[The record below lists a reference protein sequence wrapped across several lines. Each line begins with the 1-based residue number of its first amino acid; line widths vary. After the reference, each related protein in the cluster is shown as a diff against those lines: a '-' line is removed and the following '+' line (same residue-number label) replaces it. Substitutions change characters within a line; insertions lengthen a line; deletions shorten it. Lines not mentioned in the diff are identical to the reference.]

1 MARRSLIAIAV
12 MALAMFVAPLA
23 QADTGDVIEPQHDP
37 PTAADGFQAATC
49 YENQVEEDPTKPF
62 CSPETSGLFFTQAG
76 GHPPV
81 GFDQYIVRHGEE
93 ASPFGILMPIEEDPS
108 DPLPFEDRVLKT
120 ERVDLPPGFTVSPEA
135 APKCSRADFEATG
148 EIPGSGGT
156 IGRIPKCP
164 ADTVV
169 GRDEV
174 WLVVNT
180 GGLAP
185 APSPPFPPGSFLPK
199 GFVIPPDPAKG
210 TRVDVYNLEPNP
222 GEPARLG
229 FVVAFS
235 RVIELETEVAWE
247 SDFHESFAIHL
258 PPPSKPFSTLKSRLL
273 AYGQTGDGT
282 HVTLPTT
289 CFDPNEWPH
298 LYSTW
303 FRGDSAGEPNPT
315 FPHGSTP
322 WEAKLPPGAETTGCD
337 EVPFDPGV
345 QVDPGTNAVDSPSPA
360 TVTTTLPF
368 DPARE
373 GGEVRVNGEGETEG
387 ISQSHVRKGEVAL
400 PKGMGLNPAGAE
412 GLLAC
417 SDAQFKKGVRTYAN
431 ECPAASDI
439 GTVEVEAPPLAEP
452 LIGDVYVG
460 EQKSSDPESG
470 DLFRILI
477 EAKSEHEG
485 IDARLVGR
493 VKANKTTGD
502 LTAVVTDQL
511 SGEFAGQLPEGL
523 PQVPFEEIRL
533 HFDGSKQVLTS
544 PPICTS
550 ESTSLFEPWARPGTV
565 VTTEPPTKVT
575 LSTDPGGGSCP
586 ATMAARKFTPGYS
599 AKSDSTKAGAYS
611 PFRVRISRT
620 DGQQELKVVNVTLP
634 KGLTGKLAGIP
645 YCSEAALAAAA
656 ASAGKAELASSSCS
670 SASQI
675 GNVSTESGTG
685 ANPLKLGGKA
695 YLAGPYKGAPLSMA
709 TITPAVAGPFDLGV
723 VVVRVALNVNPQTAQ
738 INAVSD
744 LIPDVFGGAKLD
756 IRLIDVN
763 VDRAKFMLNPTNCA
777 KQATSGVINGGG
789 GNPADPALFSS
800 YSVSDPFQATQCNK
814 LAFKPKLFTRLFGP
828 TKRAKNPR
836 IRAIL
841 EARNGD
847 ANVARTAL
855 TLPHSL
861 FLDQSH
867 IRTVCTRPQLASRT
881 CPKGAVYG
889 QAEAKSPLLDKKL
902 KGPVYLVASDDPLPN
917 LVADL
922 RGQVRIQL
930 RGVISSKRGGL
941 KTVFPTVP
949 DVPVK
954 KFILNMKGGKKSLL
968 VNSENLCKK
977 KQKAVLN
984 IKAQNGKKV
993 KKNKYGLRISN
1004 CSKKGKKK

>member
-1 MARRSLIAIAV
+1 MARRFLIATAV

-23 QADTGDVIEPQHDP
+23 QADTGDVIEPQHEP
-37 PTAADGFQAATC
+37 PTAADGFQAGTC
-49 YENQVEEDPTKPF
+49 YENQVEEDPAKAF

-81 GFDQYIVRHGEE
+81 GFDQYIVRHETVVPGV
-93 ASPFGILMPIEEDPS
+93 IEPLIEDPS

-135 APKCSRADFEATG
+135 APKCSTADFEAIG
-148 EIPGSGGT
+148 EIPGSGGKL
-156 IGRIPKCP
+156 GRIPNCP
-164 ADTVV
+164 KDTVV

-180 GGLAP
+180 ANAVP
-185 APSPPFPPGSFLPK
+185 APPPAPPGTFLPK
-199 GFVIPPDPAKG
+199 GFVIKPNTAQG
-210 TRVDVYNLEPNP
+210 TLVDVYNLEPKP

-229 FVVAFS
+229 FVIAFS

-258 PPPSKPFSTLKSRLL
+258 PPPSVPFSTLKSRLL

-289 CFDPNEWPH
+289 CYDPNEWSH

-337 EVPFDPGV
+337 QVPFDPGV
-345 QVDPGTNAVDSPSPA
+345 QVGPGTNAVDSPSPA

-368 DPARE
+368 DPAKE
-373 GGEVRVNGEGETEG
+373 GGEVRVNGAGETEG
-387 ISQSHVRKGEVAL
+387 ISQSHVRKAEVAL

-412 GLLAC
+412 GLVAC
-417 SDAQFKKGVRTYAN
+417 SDAQFKKGVRTYSN

-439 GTVEVEAPPLAEP
+439 GAVEVEAPPLAEP

-460 EQKSSDPESG
+460 EQKSSNPESG

-477 EAKSEHEG
+477 EAKSETEG

-511 SGEFAGQLPEGL
+511 TGEFAGQLPEGL

-533 HFDGSKQVLTS
+533 HLDGSKQVLTS
-544 PPICTS
+544 PPVCSSEGTS
-550 ESTSLFEPWARPGTV
+550 KFEPWARPGTNV
-565 VTTEPPTKVT
+565 DVKSTVT
-575 LSTDPGGGSCP
+575 LTTDPGGGSCP
-586 ATMAARKFTPGYS
+586 TTMAGRKFAPGYS
-599 AKSDSTKAGAYS
+599 AKSNSTKAGAYS
-611 PFRVRISRT
+611 PFRVRITRT
-620 DGQQELKVVNVTLP
+620 DGQQELKLVDVTLP

-645 YCSEAALAAAA
+645 YCSEAAIVAAA
-656 ASAGKAELASSSCS
+656 ASTGKAELANPSCS
-670 SASQI
+670 SASRI
-675 GNVSTESGTG
+675 GGTSTETGSG
-685 ANPLKLGGKA
+685 ANPLKIGGNA
-695 YLAGPYKGAPLSMA
+695 YLAGPYKGAPLSMVA
-709 TITPAVAGPFDLGV
+709 ITPAVAGPFDLGV

-744 LIPDVFGGAKLD
+744 AIPDVFGGAKLD

-763 VDRAKFMLNPTNCA
+763 VDRSQFMLNPTNCA
-777 KQATSGVINGGG
+777 AQATSGTIKGGG
-789 GNPADPALFSS
+789 GDPTNAAAWSS
-800 YSVSDPFQATQCNK
+800 YAVSAPFQATKCNK
-814 LAFKPKLFTRLFGP
+814 LAFKPKLFTRLSGP

-841 EARNGD
+841 EARKGD

-855 TLPHSL
+855 TMPHSL

-867 IRTVCTRPQLASRT
+867 IKTICTRPQLASLT
-881 CPKGAVYG
+881 CPKGSVYG

-941 KTVFPTVP
+941 KTVFPSVP

-968 VNSENLCKK
+968 VNSENLCGK

-984 IKAQNGKKV
+984 IKGQNGKKV
-993 KKNKYGLRISN
+993 KKNKYRLNISS
-1004 CSKKGKKK
+1004 CGKKK